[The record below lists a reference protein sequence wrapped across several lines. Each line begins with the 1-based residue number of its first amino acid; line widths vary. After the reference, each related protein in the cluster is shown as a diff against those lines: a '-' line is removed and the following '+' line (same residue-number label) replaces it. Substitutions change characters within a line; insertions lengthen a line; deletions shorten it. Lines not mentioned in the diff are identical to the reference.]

1 MADAADK
8 PAPSDV
14 KRVKR
19 RHVWRRARPVCLFVL
34 LALLVI
40 AVWLGSISYIRHG
53 LPGTHPKGI
62 RLETYAKIGEA
73 MTIMSV
79 LFAGLAF
86 VALIA
91 TVWFQRKQI
100 EAMIDGMEDQSFHLM
115 EQISRMDYTVEEMR
129 KQASEERLFRDR
141 EHLVSGIAAIAQYDI
156 SEPGCE
162 QAMRLLNYYSYL
174 ALSLNEEDFFRI
186 LNTVITAEIR
196 KKLEDLEARKQQET
210 YPYAIEAHKRIKDLL
225 KREGLARKGLSP
237 RDTT

>member
-1 MADAADK
+1 MDDDTDK
-8 PAPSDV
+8 PKPPNL
-14 KRVKR
+14 KRAKR
-19 RHVWRRARPVCLFVL
+19 RRAWHRARPIWLFFL

-40 AVWLGSISYIRHG
+40 VVWLGSISYIRHG

-62 RLETYAKIGEA
+62 RLETLAKIGEA
-73 MTIMSV
+73 MTITSV

-100 EAMIDGMEDQSFHLM
+100 EAMIDGMEEQALHLM
-115 EQISRMDYTVEEMR
+115 DQISRMDYTVEEMR
-129 KQASEERLFRDR
+129 KQALEERRFRDR

-156 SEPGCE
+156 SDPGCE

-174 ALSLNEEDFFRI
+174 ALSRNDEDFLRI
-186 LNTVITAEIR
+186 LNTVITAEVR

-210 YPYAIEAHKRIKDLL
+210 YPYAIEAHGRIKDLL
-225 KREGLARKGLSP
+225 KNEALARKGLSP
-237 RDTT
+237 RDAT